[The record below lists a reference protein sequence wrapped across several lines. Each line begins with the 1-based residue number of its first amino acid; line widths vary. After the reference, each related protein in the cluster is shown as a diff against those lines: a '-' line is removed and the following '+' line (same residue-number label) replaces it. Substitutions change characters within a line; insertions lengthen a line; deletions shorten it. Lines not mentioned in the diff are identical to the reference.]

1 MTETVKCAK
10 ESIKIVENVRH
21 FCGSLQLNCVKGF
34 YCKLSSFKWG
44 FGQSPK
50 DCVLLDAIALMSAK
64 GMEAQTVIRRMH
76 NPNSYYIK

>member
-44 FGQSPK
+44 FGQSK
-50 DCVLLDAIALMSAK
+50 DCALLDAIALMSAK
-64 GMEAQTVIRRMH
+64 GMEAQNVMCSVH
-76 NPNSYYIK
+76 NPSSYYFK